1 MRDEIELLRAAR
13 PTVAGP
19 GRELTRQRKREL
31 MASIAVSHRLPRS
44 TSGRRRVLLA
54 TAALAP
60 VAATIVLALT
70 LFGRGDDTA
79 WASAVE
85 VARAAPRLLVGQP
98 GWEITRADELSVGY
112 GEMTFARGRR
122 RLDLHWGPG
131 RDYTLSIEKRSVDQ
145 DAVGTITVAGDTARV
160 FRYRG
165 TTDFT
170 AVWLRDGTMVEA
182 RELAAGADAPQP
194 AAPGVRR
201 RAPAIDPARATAT
214 LSEFKATV
222 ASLREVDVASWLA
235 AMPDSVV
242 EPASRSEI
250 VDEMLAGLPLPD
262 GFDSAPLRSGNA
274 IRDRYQLGAQVA
286 GAVACA
292 WMDRWVVARR
302 AGDENGVR
310 RATTAMASSHRW
322 PILLEMQEKG
332 DYPKVLWEV
341 ADSMAAN
348 RIVMGKPFTVV
359 ESYAS
364 ALGCPSP

>member
-19 GRELTRQRKREL
+19 DPELARQTKAEL
-31 MASIAVSHRLPRS
+31 MTKIAGRQPRPRS
-44 TSGRRRVLLA
+44 TSRRRRVLLA

-60 VAATIVLALT
+60 TAAAIVLALT
-70 LFGRGDDTA
+70 LLGRGDDTA

-85 VARAAPRLLVGQP
+85 VARAAPRLLIGQP
-98 GWEITRADELSVGY
+98 GWGITRADEFSVGN
-112 GEMTFARGRR
+112 GEMTFARGQR
-122 RLDLHWGPG
+122 RLDLQWRPG
-131 RDYTLSIEKRSVDQ
+131 RDYTFSIEKRSVDQ

-170 AVWLRDGTMVEA
+170 AIWLRDGKMVEA
-182 RELAAGADAPQP
+182 RELAAGAAALP

-201 RAPAIDPARATAT
+201 PAPAIDRARAIAT

-250 VDEMLAGLPLPD
+250 VGEMLAGLPLPD
-262 GFDSAPLRSGNA
+262 GFDTAPFTSGNA

-292 WMDRWVVARR
+292 WMESWAAARR

-310 RATTAMASSHRW
+310 RAMTAMASSHGW
-322 PILLEMQEKG
+322 PILLEMDEEG
-332 DYPKVLWEV
+332 DYPKVLWEI

-348 RIVMGKPFTVV
+348 RIVMGKPFMV
-359 ESYAS
+359 EEVYAS